1 MKRFGIRRQVA
12 LLTLIPSL
20 IMVVSL
26 EAFFLYSRSSDL
38 DQGLL
43 ERGKLI
49 AHQLASS
56 SEYGV
61 FSNNQAF
68 LQNIANGV
76 LHQPDVRGLVI
87 LDSASET
94 LISAGKFS
102 GSLNNMNEAVNLPAP
117 LRSSAESLWIYQP
130 IISAQVALDESDNKP
145 DIQQIGAVIVEMS
158 RLRTEG
164 LKTRMLRVT
173 VIVTALFL
181 VFSLYLVSFASRG
194 ITSPI
199 RKLSKAMRAIG
210 AGNLDTRISLQTHVD
225 ELDTLAQGLN
235 KMTAQLQH
243 EHEEIRTINAE
254 LEQRVIQR
262 TAQLESANADLES
275 FSYSVSH
282 DLRAPLR
289 AIDGFVAILR
299 EEYASKLDE
308 EGLRL
313 FNVVGDNARKMGQ
326 LIDDILAFS
335 RASRGELLLTRI
347 DMNALVRQVWQELE
361 PQRAGRAIEFR
372 LADLPAAGGDL
383 AAMRQVLQNLLDN
396 AIKFTC
402 ERELAVIEV
411 DGHTDGEEN
420 IYSIRDNGAGF
431 DMAYIDKL
439 FGLFLRLH
447 GMDEFKG
454 TGVGLAIVRRFI
466 MKQGGRVWAKGKPG
480 EGATFWFTLPL
491 VDAYNEKKELE
502 NGERRGG

>member
-1 MKRFGIRRQVA
+1 MMKRFSIRRQVA
-12 LLTLIPSL
+12 WLTLIPSL

-26 EAFFLYSRSSDL
+26 EAFFLHSRFSDL

-61 FSNNQAF
+61 FSSNQTF

-76 LHQPDVRGLVI
+76 LQQPDVRGLVI
-87 LDSASET
+87 LDAASET
-94 LISAGKFS
+94 LISAGEFS
-102 GSLNNMNEAVNLPAP
+102 GSIKNANEAVDLPAP
-117 LRSSAESLWIYQP
+117 LRGDAGSLWIHQP
-130 IISAQVALDESDNKP
+130 IISAQVALDEFDNKP
-145 DIQQIGAVIVEMS
+145 GVQKIGAVIVEMS
-158 RLRTEG
+158 RLHTEG
-164 LKTRMLRVT
+164 LKTRMLRMT
-173 VIVTALFL
+173 VIATILFL
-181 VFSLYLVSFASRG
+181 AFSLYLVSLASRS

-199 RKLSKAMRAIG
+199 RMLSDAVQVIG
-210 AGNLDTRISLQTHVD
+210 AGDLDTRVSLQTRVD
-225 ELDTLAQGLN
+225 ELDILGQGLN
-235 KMTAQLQH
+235 QMAAQLKR
-243 EHEEIRTINAE
+243 EHEEIRTVNAG

-262 TAQLESANADLES
+262 TAQLENANADLES

-299 EEYASKLDE
+299 EDYASKLDE

-335 RASRGELLLTRI
+335 RAGHGELLLTRI
-347 DMNALVRQVWQELE
+347 DMNTLVRQVWQELE
-361 PQRAGRAIEFR
+361 PQRSGRAIEFR

-383 AAMRQVLQNLLDN
+383 AAVRQVLQNLLDN

-402 ERELAVIEV
+402 GREPAVIEV
-411 DGHTDGEEN
+411 AGHVDGEEN
-420 IYSIRDNGAGF
+420 IYSIRDNGVGF
-431 DMAYIDKL
+431 DMAYADKL

-447 GMDEFKG
+447 SMEEFKG
-454 TGVGLAIVRRFI
+454 TGVGLVIVKRFI
-466 MKQGGRVWAKGKPG
+466 MKHGGRVWVEGKPG

-491 VDAYNEKKELE
+491 AETYSQEIREPG
-502 NGERRGG
+502 NGEK